1 MGPPPMRNT
10 GWGHFQGALGF
21 APGYAGQRR
30 GRAGVLQ
37 NGPRKIRDRP
47 WSFGGGG
54 ALRDIQESHRSL
66 REVEKAAG
74 TCWPPSCGIRA
85 DRPKFIAE
93 VASQSACGVAVGMS
107 VEKAHEDG
115 LAWHEGMEVLD
126 SYDFDQAAG
135 GEKSLSV
142 RADLERHRAAPLI
155 PHSRPPFC

>member
-21 APGYAGQRR
+21 APGCAGQRR

-66 REVEKAAG
+66 REVDKAAG
-74 TCWPPSCGIRA
+74 RCWPALARYPG
-85 DRPKFIAE
+85 RPAE
-93 VASQSACGVAVGMS
+93 VHRGSSVPKCQRGSRGDG

-115 LAWHEGMEVLD
+115 LAWHEGMDVLD

-135 GEKSLSV
+135 GERGLSV
-142 RADLERHRAAPLI
+142 HADLERHRAAPLI
-155 PHSRPPFC
+155 PHARPPFC